1 MKIHHLG
8 LVVTDVDEALAAL
21 GLSRLNI
28 TETIF
33 DTNQKNNLHFI
44 HLPEN
49 NLWIELVEPRA
60 EDASTAKFAKK
71 FSIGLHHLA
80 MTTEDLET
88 IETMYTSRPG
98 NFVLGRYQINVDSFG
113 GKIRT
118 LFIAVKGLILEF
130 VKVEK

>member
-8 LVVTDVDEALAAL
+8 IVVTDVDEALTAL
-21 GLSRLNI
+21 GLSSSDI
-28 TETIF
+28 TETVF
-33 DTNQKNNLHFI
+33 DPNQKNRLHFI

-49 NLWIELVEPRA
+49 NLWLELVEPVT

-80 MTTEDLET
+80 MGTED
-88 IETMYTSRPG
+88 IEAVEAAYSARAG
-98 NFVLGRYQINVDSFG
+98 NFVLGKYQISVDSFG

-118 LFIAVKGLILEF
+118 LFVAVKGLILEF
-130 VKVEK
+130 VKVDK